1 MLFNNPIFANW
12 YTDTVDVYRTVSVM
26 NGSITRFERTKINQ
40 KPIPCR
46 ILEPENDGPIM
57 TDNAARERS
66 QETLSCNLGTDIQA
80 GDELLIIR
88 GGMLGHRNQ
97 EERYFAGSPVSHYD
111 PVGGV
116 ITGLAHMEV
125 GLLKDELVGGR

>member
-40 KPIPCR
+40 KSIPCR
-46 ILEPENDGPIM
+46 ILEPENDEPIM

-66 QETLSCNLGTDIQA
+66 RKHFPVIWVPIYRQEMNFSSSEGECSDTGIRRNDILP
-80 GDELLIIR
+80 EVLYHIMI
-88 GGMLGHRNQ
+88 
-97 EERYFAGSPVSHYD
+97 P
-111 PVGGV
+111 
-116 ITGLAHMEV
+116 LAV
-125 GLLKDELVGGR
+125 L